1 MTVTRDEY
9 AELERHAAQIAL
21 LIEHNK
27 QATRYHTKN
36 GIASFNHFRF
46 HAIVY
51 GVKIT
56 SRNYL

>member
-1 MTVTRDEY
+1 MTVSRQEY
-9 AELERHAAQIAL
+9 AELQRHAAQIAL

-36 GIASFNHFRF
+36 GIATFHNFRF
-46 HAIVY
+46 HAYIY